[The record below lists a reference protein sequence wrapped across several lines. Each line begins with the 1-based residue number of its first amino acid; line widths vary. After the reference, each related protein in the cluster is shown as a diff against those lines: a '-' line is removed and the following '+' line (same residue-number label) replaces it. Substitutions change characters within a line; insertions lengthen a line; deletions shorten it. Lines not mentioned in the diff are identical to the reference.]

1 MKSLQNNFFA
11 PNDKEIL
18 PEVFK
23 IYVGQKFSMILR
35 THGKRNGIPCE
46 LTKNRIDHLR
56 CSCRVG
62 QRTIRGNKTTY
73 IQPGIVGDS

>member
-11 PNDKEIL
+11 PNIKEIL

-46 LTKNRIDHLR
+46 LTKTEL
-56 CSCRVG
+56 
-62 QRTIRGNKTTY
+62 TIYNVHAWLDKELFELIRQLTFS
-73 IQPGIVGDS
+73 PVL